1 MDNEEDRSDYFR
13 DYRKQYN
20 KQNKYVN
27 VRLEM
32 KDFKRLE
39 ARAKKLKKPTSV
51 YLRELAF
58 AQMDGGTIIPPE
70 FEEAIKEHNRLI
82 RNIAN
87 NLNQLAHS
95 ANIFKEVDQAI
106 VFQHL
111 RDLDD
116 KVKSYIEGEL
126 NQ

>member
-1 MDNEEDRSDYFR
+1 MDNEEGRSDYFR
-13 DYRKQYN
+13 DYRKEYD

-39 ARAKKLKKPTSV
+39 ARAKKLKKPTST

-58 AQMDGGTIIPPE
+58 AQLDGSTIIPPE
-70 FEEAIKEHNRLI
+70 FEEGMKEHNRLI

-87 NLNQLAHS
+87 NLNQIAHQT
-95 ANIFKEVDQAI
+95 NIFHEVDQAV

-111 RDLDD
+111 RDLDA
-116 KVKSYIEGEL
+116 KVQAFIEGEL